1 MTLRSQPL
9 INQFVDLKKKTIN
22 DAVSW
27 QNSSEQVQKL
37 SSLLH
42 KFYLDEVRK
51 LDGYKLI
58 NDLVEISLIKLVSGH
73 QISLTQKLELQYNNL
88 TSLIIIPL
96 YTPAQLVAMLQDN
109 LSENEQQLLEL
120 FIVQSDT
127 WLAINL
133 GLYLQSQPA

>member
-1 MTLRSQPL
+1 MTLRSQSL
-9 INQFVDLKKKTIN
+9 INQFIDLKKKPIN

-96 YTPAQLVAMLQDN
+96 YTPTQLVAMLQDN